1 MLFRHPAGPS
11 EAVAKEFVLKT
22 RKKSHGKV
30 AKIISKYWERIN
42 MIKNITIILLFS
54 SSLVIGQ
61 EQEVVEPKEVKEKI
75 SLHVPEIERLRL
87 RNNILETEKLDQAIQ
102 SAVLKRDN
110 LIKEINLAIDRLYL
124 ERNLD
129 KTIIALNLETITFFK
144 LNPEND

>member
-1 MLFRHPAGPS
+1 
-11 EAVAKEFVLKT
+11 
-22 RKKSHGKV
+22 
-30 AKIISKYWERIN
+30 